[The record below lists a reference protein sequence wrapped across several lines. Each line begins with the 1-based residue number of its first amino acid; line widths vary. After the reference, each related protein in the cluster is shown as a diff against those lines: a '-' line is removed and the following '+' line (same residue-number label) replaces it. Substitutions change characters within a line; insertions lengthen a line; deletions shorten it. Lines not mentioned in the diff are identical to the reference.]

1 MNNQYKELQEDILY
15 EEELIEETLGYL
27 IEVKHKFEKNEKDS
41 SIEPAMGTF
50 LMNFYNGVE
59 RILKCIN
66 REYYHTALKGEA
78 WHKNILDLSY
88 QPPSEKVAV
97 FDLDI
102 VEQLQAYRKF
112 RHRFVSGYGF
122 QLKGEKMLELVNN
135 IEPLWSKIKK
145 AVAEFLAQ
153 L

>member
-1 MNNQYKELQEDILY
+1 MKNQYKELQEDILY
-15 EEELIEETLGYL
+15 EEELIEKIIGYL
-27 IEVKHKFEKNEKDS
+27 IEVKLKFKKNEKDS
-41 SIEPAMGTF
+41 STGPAMGTF

-66 REYYHTALKGEA
+66 REYYHIALKGEA
-78 WHKNILDLSY
+78 WHRDLLDLSY
-88 QPPSEKVAV
+88 QPPPEKVAI
-97 FDLDI
+97 FDLTI

-112 RHRFVSGYGF
+112 RHRFISGYGF
-122 QLKGEKMLELVNN
+122 QLKGEKMLELAND

-145 AVAEFLAQ
+145 AVTEFLNN

>member
-1 MNNQYKELQEDILY
+1 
-15 EEELIEETLGYL
+15 
-27 IEVKHKFEKNEKDS
+27 
-41 SIEPAMGTF
+41 
-50 LMNFYNGVE
+50 MNFYNGVE

-78 WHKNILDLSY
+78 WHKDILDLSY
-88 QPPSEKVAV
+88 QPPSGKVAV
-97 FDLDI
+97 FDLTI

-112 RHRFVSGYGF
+112 RHRFISGYGF

-135 IEPLWSKIKK
+135 IDSLWGKIKK
-145 AVAEFLAQ
+145 AVTEFLAQ